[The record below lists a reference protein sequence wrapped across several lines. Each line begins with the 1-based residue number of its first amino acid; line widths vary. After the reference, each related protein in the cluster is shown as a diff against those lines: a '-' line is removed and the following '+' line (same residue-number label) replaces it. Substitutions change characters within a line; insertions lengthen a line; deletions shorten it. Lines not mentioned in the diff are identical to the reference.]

1 MAGSDMMQHHAM
13 MEKCMDMM
21 QMMMEQTMQHDQITE
36 SMPVK

>member
-1 MAGSDMMQHHAM
+1 MMQHHAM
-13 MEKCMDMM
+13 MEKGMDMM